1 MTRARCVLIII
12 TCESLA
18 PGLRRHRTLDAIT
31 ARIIAA
37 GKSDLMSTFHCTLT
51 LHIVREG
58 EKKSKTV
65 PFLSCAGFNAFPLY
79 LQLRGAAP
87 VEQFK
92 QKNKVR
98 N

>member
-12 TCESLA
+12 TCESPA
-18 PGLRRHRTLDAIT
+18 PGLRRLCTLDAIT
-31 ARIIAA
+31 AKIIAA
-37 GKSDLMSTFHCTLT
+37 GKSDLMSTFRCTST
-51 LHIVREG
+51 FHIVG
-58 EKKSKTV
+58 GGGSKTV
-65 PFLSCAGFNAFPLY
+65 PFLSCAGFNAFSLY
-79 LQLRGAAP
+79 LWIRRAAP